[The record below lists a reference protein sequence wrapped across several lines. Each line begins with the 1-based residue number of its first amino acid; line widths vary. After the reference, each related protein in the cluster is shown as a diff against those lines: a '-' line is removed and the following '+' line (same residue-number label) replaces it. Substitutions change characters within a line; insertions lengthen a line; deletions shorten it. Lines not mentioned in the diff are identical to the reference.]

1 MHDNTTP
8 LPFSFFVPLLL
19 FLALQSPTIINA
31 QEQEQQQIGN
41 DGSSSF
47 LDSITDTL
55 SDASEAVGNTID
67 NIEEAIEDTIETLLG
82 DRLSYEELVSGDMFL
97 TLDQFIKI
105 RLSESPNDFG
115 LLLDE
120 DDVTDSSSEA
130 WETDELWKDAAIFQY
145 EVS

>member
-31 QEQEQQQIGN
+31 QEEQQQIGN

-55 SDASEAVGNTID
+55 SDASEAVENTID
-67 NIEEAIEDTIETLLG
+67 NIGEAIEDTIETLLG

-115 LLLDE
+115 LDE
-120 DDVTDSSSEA
+120 DDVTDSTSEA
-130 WETDELWKDAAIFQY
+130 WDTDELWKDAAIFQY

>member
-41 DGSSSF
+41 NDGSSSF

-67 NIEEAIEDTIETLLG
+67 NIGEAIEDTIETLLG

-115 LLLDE
+115 LE
-120 DDVTDSSSEA
+120 KDDVTDSNSEA
-130 WETDELWKDAAIFQY
+130 WDTNELWKDAAIFEY

>member
-31 QEQEQQQIGN
+31 QEQQQQQIGNN

-55 SDASEAVGNTID
+55 SDASEAVENTID
-67 NIEEAIEDTIETLLG
+67 NIGEAIEDTIETLLG

-115 LLLDE
+115 LDE

-130 WETDELWKDAAIFQY
+130 WDTDELWKDAAIFEY